1 MSRTLLVVVILT
13 VLVAARSFNPVA
25 ASELGSI
32 MFDKVTTNGDK
43 TTQFHFTL
51 SGPLDGTVLPCEEVD
66 LKGGDPPCNTGWVLG
81 PGTYILQETVPSGWV
96 LQDISCHKGTIAALA
111 GSFAVMGFS
120 PQGLPS
126 TWTVDL
132 ANHRVTIQL
141 SAGEGVYCTFTD
153 APAPPVGGV
162 VEGFNTLTVVW
173 PYVALVGL
181 MAAAVAV
188 VAVVARKPEN

>member
-1 MSRTLLVVVILT
+1 MSRTLLPAVILA
-13 VLVAARSFNPVA
+13 VLVAACSFNPVA
-25 ASELGSI
+25 ATTGTWI
-32 MFDKVTTNGDK
+32 MFDKVTTNGDT

-51 SGPLDGTVLPCEEVD
+51 SGPLDGTVLPPIEVD
-66 LKGGDPPCNTGWVLG
+66 LNGGGVPYDAGLD

-96 LQDISCHKGTIAALA
+96 LEYISCRPGVIQALV

-120 PQGLPS
+120 PQGLGS
-126 TWTVDL
+126 SWTVDL
-132 ANHRVTIQL
+132 PNHRVTIQL

-162 VEGFNTLTVVW
+162 VESFKTLTVVW

-188 VAVVARKPEN
+188 VAVARKPEN